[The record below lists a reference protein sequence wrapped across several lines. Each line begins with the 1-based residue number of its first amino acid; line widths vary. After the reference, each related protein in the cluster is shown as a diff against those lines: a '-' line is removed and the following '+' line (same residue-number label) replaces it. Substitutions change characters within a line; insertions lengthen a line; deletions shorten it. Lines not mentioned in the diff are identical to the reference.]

1 MKTVLSVKRGL
12 NDNSVLRYSGLGKKK
27 KGVLRYSGP
36 NENSVTSYRS
46 LNTAYRDAWV

>member
-1 MKTVLSVKRGL
+1 MTTVFSDTVVWDR
-12 NDNSVLRYSGLGKKK
+12 KK

-46 LNTAYRDAWV
+46 LNTAYQVAWV